1 MIKRII
7 EVLQVVVL
15 VFFLFFLYNVLTDS
29 EVDCDSPNR
38 GDNIISDQLCLEPT
52 HRESA

>member
-7 EVLQVVVL
+7 EVLKVVVL
-15 VFFLFFLYNVLTDS
+15 VFFLFFLYNLLAD
-29 EVDCDSPNR
+29 EDVDCDSPNR

-52 HRESA
+52 HKESV